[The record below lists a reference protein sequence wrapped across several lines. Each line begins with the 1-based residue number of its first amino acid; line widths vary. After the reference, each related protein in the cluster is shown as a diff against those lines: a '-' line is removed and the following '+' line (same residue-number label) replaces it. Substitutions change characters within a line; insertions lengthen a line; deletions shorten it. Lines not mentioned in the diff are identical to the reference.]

1 MILSGT
7 QVEYDAVMEAA
18 KLMLASIRTAPKA
31 KGLDTI
37 LSCILT
43 GNDKQKVVDWLK
55 EQKERPPFFE
65 RDGICVEK
73 AQALLL
79 VGVKGEPV
87 DLDCGGCG
95 FGTCEGFRKSGKKKG
110 RDYPGPNCIFKLI
123 DLGIALGSA
132 VKTAGLLNVDNR
144 IFYTAGTAAKSL
156 GFLEEAD
163 VIVGIPLAL
172 AGKNPFFD
180 RK

>member
-7 QVEYDAVMEAA
+7 QVEYEAVMEAA
-18 KLMLASIRTAPKA
+18 KLMLASVRTAPKA
-31 KGLDTI
+31 RGLDTI
-37 LSCILT
+37 YSCILT
-43 GNDKQKVVDWLK
+43 GNDKQKIANWLK
-55 EQKERPPFFE
+55 EEKERPSFFE

-79 VGVKGEPV
+79 IGVKGEPV
-87 DLDCGGCG
+87 DLNCGGCG
-95 FGTCEGFRKSGKKKG
+95 FGTCEGFRNVEKKKG
-110 RDYPGPNCIFKLI
+110 RDYQGPTCIFKLI

-144 IFYTAGTAAKSL
+144 IFYTAGTAAKAL
-156 GFLEEAD
+156 GFLEDAD
-163 VIVGIPLAL
+163 VIIGVPLVL

-180 RK
+180 R

>member
-7 QVEYDAVMEAA
+7 QVEYEAVMEAA
-18 KLMLASIRTAPKA
+18 KLMLASVRTAPKA
-31 KGLDTI
+31 RGLDTI
-37 LSCILT
+37 YSSILT
-43 GNDKQKVVDWLK
+43 GNDKQKIANWLK
-55 EQKERPPFFE
+55 EQKGRPPFFE

-79 VGVKGEPV
+79 IGVKGEPV
-87 DLDCGGCG
+87 DLNCGGCG
-95 FGTCEGFRKSGKKKG
+95 FGTCEGFKNVEKKEG
-110 RDYPGPNCIFKLI
+110 RDYQGPTCIFKLI

-144 IFYTAGTAAKSL
+144 IFYTAGTAAKAL
-156 GFLEEAD
+156 GFLEDAD
-163 VIVGIPLAL
+163 VIIGVPLAL

-180 RK
+180 R

>member
-1 MILSGT
+1 MLSGAKA
-7 QVEYDAVMEAA
+7 EYEAVMEAC

-31 KGLDTI
+31 RGLDTI
-37 LSCILT
+37 SSCVLT
-43 GNDKQKVVDWLK
+43 GDEKKKIAQWLQ
-55 EQKERPPFFE
+55 EQDRPSFFS

-87 DLDCGGCG
+87 DLNCGGCG
-95 FGTCEGFRKSGKKKG
+95 FETCRTFKTVEKKEG
-110 RDYPGPNCIFKLI
+110 DYRGPNCVFKLI

-144 IFYTAGTAAKSL
+144 IFYTAGTAARNL
-156 GFLEEAD
+156 GFLDEAD
-163 VIVGIPLAL
+163 VIVGIPVVL

-180 RK
+180 R

>member
-7 QVEYDAVMEAA
+7 NVEYEAVMEVG

-31 KGLDTI
+31 RGLDTI
-37 LSCILT
+37 FSSILT
-43 GNDKQKVVDWLK
+43 GSEKQKVADWLK
-55 EQKERPPFFE
+55 EQKERAPFWE

-73 AQALLL
+73 AQALIL

-87 DLDCGGCG
+87 NLNCGGCG
-95 FGTCEGFRKSGKKKG
+95 FESCDTFRNSETKEG
-110 RDYPGPNCIFKLI
+110 RDYSGPNCIFKLL

-144 IFYTAGTAAKSL
+144 IFYTAGTAARAL
-156 GFLEEAD
+156 GFMKEAD
-163 VIVGIPLAL
+163 VVIGIPLAL
-172 AGKNPFFD
+172 TGKSPFFD
-180 RK
+180 R